1 MRKTSVSLILLT
13 TSVSIA
19 ECQEVQSAAAKEE
32 PASTTR
38 RKRKRYDASHSS
50 NEKASTAAS
59 PSITSHYSLRTSKA
73 ALPRNSKMDNIS
85 LEDRWEFI
93 LTNENHADTSFA
105 ALLKSQKENV
115 NCNNSTFTK
124 DSNNGSN
131 SSTMG
136 ILEYISSISY
146 SILLTTVTV
155 LSMTSFKT
163 LKSVLYQYPYQSLHW
178 QKLPDLIPLVLSTES
193 KLATSLK
200 SFAVETLIPTTTETI
215 HKMVLM
221 ECWRTFWMNSLKLL
235 RKYYHSVTGVSYYK
249 SDWEVYAPGWLRRG
263 IRSAFV
269 KHFQRRLQNVI
280 YSFMTRGWEIV
291 SIGFGPAWLDFEIF
305 GDGYASSVES
315 ETIVSKSVELD
326 DETNDGKEALDE
338 LDVEL
343 ELEFEDTVEEDLADL
358 SAENEQVVSMDITSI
373 DDSADLVEE

>member
-13 TSVSIA
+13 GVVSIA
-19 ECQEVQSAAAKEE
+19 ECQEVQSASKEE
-32 PASTTR
+32 SASKTR

-50 NEKASTAAS
+50 NEKASPS
-59 PSITSHYSLRTSKA
+59 SSITSHYSLRSNKA
-73 ALPRNSKMDNIS
+73 ALPRSSKMDNIS
-85 LEDRWEFI
+85 LEERWEFI
-93 LTNENHADTSFA
+93 LAQENHAGPDTSFA
-105 ALLKSQKENV
+105 ALLKSQKENI

-124 DSNNGSN
+124 DAKDGSN
-131 SSTMG
+131 SSSMG
-136 ILEYISSISY
+136 VLEYISSISY

-163 LKSVLYQYPYQSLHW
+163 LKTVLYQYPYQSLDW

-200 SFAVETLIPTTTETI
+200 SFATETLIPTATETI

-221 ECWRTFWMNSLKLL
+221 ECWRTFWMKSFKLL
-235 RKYYHSVTGVSYYK
+235 RKYYHSITGVSYYK

-280 YSFMTRGWEIV
+280 YSWMTRGWEIV

-305 GDGYASSVES
+305 EDDDTSSVDS
-315 ETIVSKSVELD
+315 KTIASKSVELD
-326 DETNDGKEALDE
+326 DDTTESKEALDE

-343 ELEFEDTVEEDLADL
+343 ELEFEDTEAEDSGDL
-358 SAENEQVVSMDITSI
+358 SVENENIVSMDITSI
-373 DDSADLVEE
+373 DDSADSVEE

>member
-1 MRKTSVSLILLT
+1 MRKYSVSLILLT
-13 TSVSIA
+13 GIVFIADCQKVHSKNTS
-19 ECQEVQSAAAKEE
+19 KEE
-32 PASTTR
+32 SASKTR
-38 RKRKRYDASHSS
+38 RKRKRYDASDP
-50 NEKASTAAS
+50 NEKASALS
-59 PSITSHYSLRTSKA
+59 SITSHYSLRSTKA

-93 LTNENHADTSFA
+93 LANENHADTSFA
-105 ALLKSQKENV
+105 ALLKSQKENI

-124 DSNNGSN
+124 DTNDGSN
-131 SSTMG
+131 SSSMG

-163 LKSVLYQYPYQSLHW
+163 LKSVLYSYPYQSLDW

-200 SFAVETLIPTTTETI
+200 SFAVETLIPTATETI

-221 ECWRTFWMNSLKLL
+221 ECWRTFWMNSFKLL
-235 RKYYHSVTGVSYYK
+235 RKYYHSFTGVSYYK

-269 KHFQRRLQNVI
+269 KHFQKKLQNVV
-280 YSFMTRGWEIV
+280 YLWMTRGWEIV

-305 GDGYASSVES
+305 GDDYAPSVDS
-315 ETIVSKSVELD
+315 KTIASKSVELE
-326 DETNDGKEALDE
+326 ETKDSKEALDE

-343 ELEFEDTVEEDLADL
+343 ELEFEDAVVEDSDDLIE
-358 SAENEQVVSMDITSI
+358 ENENVASIDITSI
-373 DDSADLVEE
+373 DDSVDLVEE

>member
-1 MRKTSVSLILLT
+1 MRKINVSLVLLT
-13 TSVSIA
+13 GIVSISK
-19 ECQEVQSAAAKEE
+19 CQEVQSASKEE
-32 PASTTR
+32 SASKTR
-38 RKRKRYDASHSS
+38 RKRKRYDASHP
-50 NEKASTAAS
+50 NEKAYPSS
-59 PSITSHYSLRTSKA
+59 SITSHYSLRSSKA

-93 LTNENHADTSFA
+93 LANENHADTSFA
-105 ALLKSQKENV
+105 ALLKQQKENI

-124 DSNNGSN
+124 DENDGSN
-131 SSTMG
+131 SSTIG

-163 LKSVLYQYPYQSLHW
+163 LKSVLYQYPYQSLDW

-193 KLATSLK
+193 KLAKSLK
-200 SFAVETLIPTTTETI
+200 SFATETLMPTATETI

-221 ECWRTFWMNSLKLL
+221 ECWRTFWMKSFKLL
-235 RKYYHSVTGVSYYK
+235 RKYYHSVTGISYYK

-269 KHFQRRLQNVI
+269 KHFQKRLQNVV
-280 YSFMTRGWEIV
+280 YSWMTRGWEIV

-305 GDGYASSVES
+305 GDGYAPSVDS
-315 ETIVSKSVELD
+315 ETIVSKSLELD
-326 DETNDGKEALDE
+326 DETNDSEEALDE

-343 ELEFEDTVEEDLADL
+343 ELEFEDTVIEDSDAGDS
-358 SAENEQVVSMDITSI
+358 SAENENVASIDITLI